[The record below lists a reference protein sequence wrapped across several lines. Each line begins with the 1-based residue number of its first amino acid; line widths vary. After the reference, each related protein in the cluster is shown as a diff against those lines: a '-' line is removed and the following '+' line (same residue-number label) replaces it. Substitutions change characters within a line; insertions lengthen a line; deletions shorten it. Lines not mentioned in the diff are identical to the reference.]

1 MHSLVAGRRAA
12 VLLCAC
18 AAVAAQAKPIAF
30 ADGTTVMA
38 EYGAGTMVE
47 AQAFYAPS
55 YRFSAGGGWLRL
67 DSDLDRRT
75 REIGYVRANY
85 LLERWNLE
93 AAQANVFVWGSL
105 GRSEG
110 DGFGGSRLARN
121 AGFQLDYETR
131 RVYAAMKS
139 DLWESTAFSHRIDT
153 VQLGLAPYEH
163 DYRDL
168 ATWFVVQARRYT
180 GGIHRG
186 TETAFLLRLFK
197 GGAWVEAGVTG
208 EGKPQVMAMF
218 NF

>member
-67 DSDLDRRT
+67 DSDLERRT

-85 LLERWNLE
+85 LLKRWNLE
-93 AAQANVFVWGSL
+93 SAQANVFVWGSL

-110 DGFGGSRLARN
+110 NEFGGSRLARN

-153 VQLGLAPYEH
+153 VQLGLAPYAH

-180 GGIHRG
+180 GQIHRG

>member
-1 MHSLVAGRRAA
+1 MHSLVGRRAA

-30 ADGTTVMA
+30 ANGTTVMA

-131 RVYAAMKS
+131 RVYTALKS

-168 ATWFVVQARRYT
+168 AAWFVVQARRYT
-180 GGIHRG
+180 GQIHRG
-186 TETAFLLRLFK
+186 TETAYLLRLFK